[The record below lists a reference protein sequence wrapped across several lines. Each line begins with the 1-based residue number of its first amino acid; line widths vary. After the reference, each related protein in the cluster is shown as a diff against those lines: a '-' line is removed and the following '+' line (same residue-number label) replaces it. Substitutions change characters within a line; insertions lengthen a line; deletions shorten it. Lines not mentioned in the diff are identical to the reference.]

1 MLLAAST
8 NYLLFVAFGFELP
21 ALAAL
26 FLLVVLQV
34 GNSAVSVPG
43 NLGVFHYLTILALA
57 AYGIDRE
64 RALAYAIVLYAVALL
79 PKIALGVLIMTV
91 GPHGFSF
98 QAVRDLARRG
108 NG

>member
-1 MLLAAST
+1 M
-8 NYLLFVAFGFELP
+8 AFGFKLP
-21 ALAAL
+21 AIAAL

-43 NLGVFHYLTILALA
+43 NLGVFHYLTVLALA
-57 AYGIDRE
+57 VYGIDRE

-79 PKIALGVLIMTV
+79 PKIALGVLIMAA

-98 QAVRDLARRG
+98 QAVRDVARRG
-108 NG
+108 SG